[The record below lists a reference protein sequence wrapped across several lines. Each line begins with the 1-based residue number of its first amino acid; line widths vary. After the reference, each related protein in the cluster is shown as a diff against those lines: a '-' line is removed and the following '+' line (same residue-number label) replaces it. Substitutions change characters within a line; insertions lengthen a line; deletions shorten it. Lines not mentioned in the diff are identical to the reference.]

1 MSISQTPC
9 VSSVVDSVSIF
20 TLLPQFVQVLGS
32 VTIQATTATPSK
44 RYANVLTLNTAGS
57 NLLLFSCPSTSAL
70 ISWAAA
76 LRLASWEKSRLEEIY
91 TAHIIRI
98 FIGSKQPFHS
108 FVFVPGIYI
117 YVSVFLEQLE
127 IRRPPSFVVKW
138 RVGQG
143 SVSQVKRIGSVF
155 GYRCKKA
162 QKAMINLYL
171 LTHPLRM
178 LQ

>member
-1 MSISQTPC
+1 
-9 VSSVVDSVSIF
+9 
-20 TLLPQFVQVLGS
+20 VLGS
-32 VTIQATTATPSK
+32 VTIQATTTAPSK

-91 TAHIIRI
+91 TAHLIRVTLTGKPSSI
-98 FIGSKQPFHS
+98 HLCSCRS
-108 FVFVPGIYI
+108 IYL
-117 YVSVFLEQLE
+117 SLGQLE
-127 IRRPPSFVVKW
+127 ICQPPSFTVQW

-143 SVSQVKRIGSVF
+143 SALQVKQIGSVF

-162 QKAMINLYL
+162 TINTYL
-171 LTHPLRM
+171 LTPSPLRT
-178 LQ
+178 LC